1 MKLQGNIVFIK
12 SPNMFEITQGIL
24 YRLSLISLSLIIERN
39 NQLLYENGM
48 QSITLIP
55 KIKFCFTRVHY
66 PTVLSRNPI
75 FFAYP

>member
-1 MKLQGNIVFIK
+1 MKLQRNIVFIK

-55 KIKFCFTRVHY
+55 KIKFC
-66 PTVLSRNPI
+66 RN
-75 FFAYP
+75 AVTDVTAQ